1 MDRRFRSHTGF
12 RSHTVC
18 FIALSALT
26 QVFNAAAQT
35 PVLQLSGGDFP
46 DLTLH
51 KPVFD
56 ERGNQ
61 LAMACDQIRAR
72 RIDEL
77 DPLWKRAVERIHL
90 DCEDLKE
97 EDAGF
102 DMVATVV
109 TGFLRPGTVQFA
121 GLPVAEIRL
130 MDSDLWSDHQYLLQL
145 PYAQAR
151 VQLKPFLESRCHAQQ
166 DRPGALMEQSCALTD
181 TEAGLYLEASE
192 LGGIW
197 VHAEED
203 NPARTVYA
211 EAWSD

>member
-1 MDRRFRSHTGF
+1 MARRFPFSYACLGLLLL
-12 RSHTVC
+12 VG
-18 FIALSALT
+18 
-26 QVFNAAAQT
+26 VGAARAQA

-51 KPVFD
+51 RPVFD

-61 LAMACDQIRAR
+61 QAMACDQIRAR

-90 DCEDLKE
+90 ECEDLKE
-97 EDAGF
+97 ADAGF
-102 DMVATVV
+102 DTVATMI
-109 TGFLRPGTVQFA
+109 TAFLRPGTAQLA
-121 GLPVAEIRL
+121 GVAVAEIRL
-130 MDSDLWSDHQYLLQL
+130 MDSDLWSDHQYLLQQ
-145 PYAQAR
+145 PYADVRAT
-151 VQLKPFLESRCHAQQ
+151 LKSFIESRCRAQQ
-166 DRPGALMEQSCALTD
+166 DGADGLVQKSCALTE

-192 LGGIW
+192 VGGIW
-197 VHAEED
+197 VHAEEG

>member
-1 MDRRFRSHTGF
+1 MDSRFRFATACLIGLYAFAHAFGA
-12 RSHTVC
+12 V
-18 FIALSALT
+18 
-26 QVFNAAAQT
+26 AQA
-35 PVLQLSGGDFP
+35 PVLQLSGDDFP

-51 KPVFD
+51 QPVFD

-61 LAMACDQIRAR
+61 LTMACDQIRAR

-77 DPLWKRAVERIHL
+77 DPLWKQVVERIHL

-97 EDAGF
+97 EDTGF

-130 MDSDLWSDHQYLLQL
+130 MDSDLWGDHQYLLQT

-151 VQLKPFLESRCHAQQ
+151 AQLKSFLESRCHAQQ
-166 DRPGALMEQSCALTD
+166 DRPGALMEQSCTLTD
-181 TEAGLYLEASE
+181 TETGLYLEASE

>member
-1 MDRRFRSHTGF
+1 MDRRFRF
-12 RSHTVC
+12 HTVC
-18 FIALSALT
+18 LIGLYAFAHAFT
-26 QVFNAAAQT
+26 ATAQA
-35 PVLQLSGGDFP
+35 PVLQLSGDDFP
-46 DLTLH
+46 ELTLH
-51 KPVFD
+51 QPVFD
-56 ERGNQ
+56 KGGNQ
-61 LAMACDQIRAR
+61 LTMACDQIRAK

-77 DPLWKRAVERIHL
+77 DPLWKQVVERIHL
-90 DCEDLKE
+90 DCEDLNE

-130 MDSDLWSDHQYLLQL
+130 MDSDLWSDRQYLLQK
-145 PYAQAR
+145 PYTEARAQ
-151 VQLKPFLESRCHAQQ
+151 LMSFIESRCRAQQ
-166 DRPGALMEQSCALTD
+166 DRPGALMEQNCTPTE
-181 TEAGLYLEASE
+181 TEAGLYLESGE

-197 VHAEED
+197 VHAEEE

>member
-1 MDRRFRSHTGF
+1 MDRRFLF
-12 RSHTVC
+12 RAAC
-18 FIALSALT
+18 IGLYALVHAGG
-26 QVFNAAAQT
+26 AAAQA

-51 KPVFD
+51 QPRFD

-61 LAMACDQIRAR
+61 LPMACEQIRAR

-77 DPLWKRAVERIHL
+77 DPLWKRATERIHL
-90 DCEDLKE
+90 ECEDLKE

-109 TGFLRPGTVQFA
+109 TGFMRPGIVQFA
-121 GLPVAEIRL
+121 GLPVAEVRL
-130 MDSDLWSDHQYLLQL
+130 MDSDLWSDHQYLLQQ

-151 VQLKPFLESRCHAQQ
+151 AALKSFIESRCLAQQ
-166 DRPGALMEQSCALTD
+166 DRSGALMQKNCTLTE
-181 TEAGLYLEASE
+181 TEEGLYLEASE

-197 VHAEED
+197 VHPEEGD
-203 NPARTVYA
+203 PARTVYA